1 MSVYSEM
8 PRTLRRL
15 RRLVLFPA
23 LALAAGCGDPTVSV
37 VPDVIPGAYKAVT
50 FIVTPP
56 NQTAID
62 VLSKGGTLTVNV
74 GADAKTSG
82 SLFLP
87 AGLLSTFDATVSM
100 NGELVRKADGTYWF
114 DLLEN
119 SFMRDLVWQQY
130 TDAFASNSVTGQTQ
144 FQIVLKK

>member
-1 MSVYSEM
+1 MTHS
-8 PRTLRRL
+8 LRRL
-15 RRLVLFPA
+15 RHLALFPA
-23 LALAAGCGDPTVSV
+23 FALAAGCGDPTVSV
-37 VPDVIPGAYKAVT
+37 APDVIPGTYKAVT

-56 NQTAID
+56 DQAAID
-62 VLSKGGTLTVNV
+62 VLAKGGTLTVNV

-100 NGELVRKADGTYWF
+100 NGELVRTTDGNYWF

-119 SFMRDLVWQQY
+119 SFMRDLVWQQF